1 VNVQVHDVQD
11 QVELVEVNLVLEQGV
26 AVATDLHK
34 KFVFDKLGYLWVFES
49 LQIIDS
55 LQD

>member
-1 VNVQVHDVQD
+1 MNVQVHDVQD

-34 KFVFDKLGYLWVFES
+34 KFVFDKLGDLWVFES

>member
-1 VNVQVHDVQD
+1 VQD

-34 KFVFDKLGYLWVFES
+34 KFVFDKLGNLWVFES

>member
-1 VNVQVHDVQD
+1 MNVQVHDVQD

-34 KFVFDKLGYLWVFES
+34 KFVFDKLGDLWVFES

-55 LQD
+55 L